1 MNPIALINTTSGG
14 LDGRISFPPSNPS
27 NQYLS
32 GNGDWITITA
42 GSGSRTRTVIRVTN
56 QASLTG
62 TQTTHYNSVHG
73 NVLQHT
79 PGTDTVVY
87 AEPASTINMCL
98 PASANEG
105 DRITIIVAKT
115 SYELH
120 LYPCTSTAASSRTV
134 YDTSLAA
141 ASQKGA
147 NTSTSYYALS
157 GSNFKG
163 NLEFYYTQG
172 ETTNSS
178 NAFKWRGQINS
189 MMG

>member
-14 LDGRISFPPSNPS
+14 LDGRIAFPPSNPS

-32 GNGDWITITA
+32 GNGDWVTITA

-79 PGTDTVVY
+79 PGTDSIVY
-87 AEPASTINMCL
+87 ADPTATVNMCL

-105 DRITIIVAKT
+105 DRITIIVAAT
-115 SYELH
+115 SYPLR
-120 LYPCTSTAASSRTV
+120 LYPCTSTANSSRTV
-134 YDTSLAA
+134 YDTCLTTAN
-141 ASQKGA
+141 QKGA
-147 NTSTSYYALS
+147 NSSSGYYNLT
-157 GSNFKG
+157 GVNMKG
-163 NLEFYYTQG
+163 NLEFFYTKG
-172 ETTNSS
+172 ENTSSS
-178 NAFKWRGQINS
+178 NEFKWRGHINS
-189 MMG
+189 VIS